1 MCSRMIFLYSGLSLG
16 FPLVHFGEVLRARVA
31 QSKCR
36 PAPTVSQHHVRSGKG
51 VSSAAYRRSRAA
63 ILRRGQRPDES

>member
-1 MCSRMIFLYSGLSLG
+1 MFLCSGLSLG

-36 PAPTVSQHHVRSGKG
+36 PAPAVSQHHVRSGEG
-51 VSSAAYRRSRAA
+51 VSSAAYRRSRATV
-63 ILRRGQRPDES
+63 LRRGERPDES